1 MTNEEILQKIYENQ
15 QTMLKKQDAM
25 AEYMTKSNS
34 DVIRAQASLIT
45 AVKTL
50 KTNIENGLTQLAEV
64 KSLSNDTK
72 LSTKLVLDM
81 MSNQMTTQIDELD
94 AQLVK
99 MNNDMTLFKGSMR
112 GLSDNM
118 QVLSDQLYAMEHG
131 ELEGVKENEFLKDVR
146 QKVEERN
153 RLYATENKE
162 ETKSF
167 EKSSRGLPSY
177 VID

>member
-1 MTNEEILQKIYENQ
+1 MKGSENMTNDEILQKIYENQ

-45 AVKTL
+45 AVKAL

-72 LSTKLVLDM
+72 LSTKLVVDM
-81 MSNQMTTQIDELD
+81 MSNQMTTQLDELD

-99 MNNDMTLFKGSMR
+99 MNNDMTQFKGSMR

-131 ELEGVKENEFLKDVR
+131 ELEGIKDKVQEETY
-146 QKVEERN
+146 QK
-153 RLYATENKE
+153 YSYENKE
-162 ETKSF
+162 ETKSS
-167 EKSSRGLPSY
+167 ERSSKGLPSY

>member
-45 AVKTL
+45 AVKAL

-64 KSLSNDTK
+64 KSMSNDTK
-72 LSTKLVLDM
+72 LSTKLVVDM
-81 MSNQMTTQIDELD
+81 MSNQMTTQLDELD

-131 ELEGVKENEFLKDVR
+131 ELEGIKDKAQEETYQKYSYENEK
-146 QKVEERN
+146 
-153 RLYATENKE
+153 
-162 ETKSF
+162 ETKSS
-167 EKSSRGLPSY
+167 EKSSKGLPSY